1 MVDPTRIATHLQELT
16 KSGNPTV
23 ANAANQHLALLARNA
38 DETGMVPARAL
49 DDMR

>member
-1 MVDPTRIATHLQELT
+1 MVDPTRITSQLQELT